1 MKVLLPNSFALS
13 LPPEEGVTWVT
24 FDVSAPI
31 PEEHRDAEALVV
43 WLDPHAAEHVAQ
55 LPHLKLIQGM
65 MAGAESLHATN
76 PPAGVILATA
86 NGLHDATV
94 SEHAIALALYL
105 VRDLRIATEEQDNH
119 RWSRDR
125 IFFTELRPGGRL
137 TSLLGAQVTIWG
149 YGHIG
154 RHLAGMLKAFGARVR
169 GLATSRRTEGDI
181 EVYDGANLAQ
191 RDEVLADTDVL
202 ILILPATE
210 ATANVV
216 DASVFAALPERAVVV
231 NVGRGKTVKEDDLAA
246 ALREGKIAGAG
257 LDVTATEP
265 LPADSP
271 LWDLATI
278 ITPHTAG
285 GRPVGA
291 EELILAN
298 VRALREG
305 GEFINREA

>member
-1 MKVLLPNSFALS
+1 AK
-13 LPPEEGVTWVT
+13 
-24 FDVSAPI
+24 
-31 PEEHRDAEALVV
+31 
-43 WLDPHAAEHVAQ
+43 
-55 LPHLKLIQGM
+55 
-65 MAGAESLHATN
+65 
-76 PPAGVILATA
+76 
-86 NGLHDATV
+86 
-94 SEHAIALALYL
+94 
-105 VRDLRIATEEQDNH
+105 
-119 RWSRDR
+119 
-125 IFFTELRPGGRL
+125 
-137 TSLLGAQVTIWG
+137 VTIWG

-154 RHLAGMLKAFGARVR
+154 RHLAGMLKVFGAQVR

-191 RDEVLADTDVL
+191 RDEILADTDVL

-216 DASVFAALPERAVVV
+216 DASVFAALPSRAVVV
-231 NVGRGKTVKEDDLAA
+231 NVGRGKTVNEEDLAA

-298 VRALREG
+298 VRALRDG